1 MDNKFDSFNQKK
13 KSIERQTII
22 GFIVLAIGVIIFL
35 AMMSSGSQSVILGFI
50 IFGVGIVLAGVS
62 ASKFK
67 KLSNSFKDEVLVDM
81 FERLLPGT
89 KYLPNQGLNEHQV
102 YQTEFLKRAD
112 RFYSEDYIS
121 GKVGDVG
128 FISSDV
134 RLEERHVQHTKNGTQ
149 VYYVPYFIGRVF
161 HFQFNKEFDGYL
173 QVLEAGS
180 PLSSRRFQKVKLE
193 SIDFNKKFKTYATEE
208 ITAFYILTPDIIE
221 SIMNLERRNP
231 GRIGLS
237 FSGDTL
243 YIAIN
248 NNKDTFELKMFKPI
262 DQSLV
267 EEFKQDLLVIEDVIT
282 AMKLNNKLFKQ

>member
-1 MDNKFDSFNQKK
+1 LDNKFDSFNQKK

-22 GFIVLAIGVIIFL
+22 GFIILGIGVIIFMAL
-35 AMMSSGSQSVILGFI
+35 MSSGSQAIFLGFI
-50 IFGVGIVLAGVS
+50 VFAGGMILVGVS
-62 ASKFK
+62 AGQFK
-67 KLSNSFKDEVLVDM
+67 KLSNSFKDEVLVEM
-81 FERLLPGT
+81 FKQLLPGT
-89 KYLPNQGLNEHQV
+89 KYIPNQGLNEHQV

-121 GKVGDVG
+121 GKVGDVE

-134 RLEERHVQHTKNGTQ
+134 RLEERHVQHTKNGTR

-208 ITAFYILTPDIIE
+208 ITAFYILTPDIME

-267 EEFKQDLLVIEDVIT
+267 EEFKQDLLVISDVIS